1 MKLTKLVMSGAALA
15 TIVGIGALNAD
26 AATYEDATKA
36 ATNGNISFTDDGT
49 NNIPDP
55 ENPDKPTNP
64 VDPTDPNNPDKPGG
78 NENPGDLKLVV
89 VPDFDFGSQKKS
101 SGEVTAN
108 AKVVAAWDE
117 NKNKV
122 YRAPWITTHD
132 MRTERDTG
140 WTVSVTSGQFTLTG
154 AGNQN
159 KVING
164 GEIVLTNTNYEG
176 SSTTKP
182 TIHPKAVGKD
192 IATGLVLTPGTEV
205 SIASSDSSGAQGI
218 GDYSLALGT
227 NGNGTYKADSVTDGV
242 TFRMPAKTAVET
254 GEYQAVLNWELKPI
268 LIPFG

>member
-26 AATYEDATKA
+26 AATYPEATKGVS
-36 ATNGNISFTDDGT
+36 NGNISFTDDGS

-55 ENPDKPTNP
+55 ENPEKPTNP
-64 VDPTDPNNPDKPGG
+64 VDPTDPDNPDKPGG

-89 VPDFDFGSQKKS
+89 VPDFDFGSQQKS

-117 NKNKV
+117 SKTKI

-132 MRTERDTG
+132 MRTERGTG
-140 WTVSVTSGQFTLTG
+140 WTVSVTSSQFSLTG
-154 AGNQN
+154 DAN
-159 KVING
+159 KKING
-164 GEIVLTNTNYEG
+164 AEIVFTNANYEG

-182 TIHPKAVGKD
+182 TIHSKAVGTD
-192 IATGLVLTPGTEV
+192 VTTGLVLTPGTEV
-205 SIASSDSSGAQGI
+205 SIANSDASKGQGV

-227 NGNGTYKADSVTDGV
+227 NSKGAYKEDSVTDGV
-242 TFRMPAKTAVET
+242 TFRMPANTAVET
-254 GEYQAVLNWELKPI
+254 GKYQAELNWELKPT
-268 LIPFG
+268 LNPFS